1 MLNIIRLSDFCGRK
15 NEKNKIKSEIEGT
28 VYSIPVNNIKPN
40 PNQVRKFCNRESLD
54 ELIASVKKF
63 GVCQPITVR
72 NINNKFYELI
82 SGERRL
88 MAAKAAELDY
98 IPAIILDTNDTKSA
112 VLYLVENKYRQKLS
126 FIEEAE
132 GYYSLKN
139 DYNFTEDE
147 IAVCFGMKTSE
158 INRLLRF
165 MKYSPECR
173 RMIAENNLDQNR
185 AGIVLK
191 IPDEQIRKTT
201 LRKVCEMDLSIQ
213 KTAEIV
219 DLEIEK
225 IKAEEFIYCEQK
237 VKMGC
242 LDTRLLM
249 NTVKKSV
256 DIMKKS
262 GIGVEYQV
270 ENQCDETKIIIS
282 IPSVKS
288 EEATTKT
295 NNEINI
301 NKLY

>member
-1 MLNIIRLSDFCGRK
+1 MLNIAKLSNFCGRK
-15 NEKNKIKSEIEGT
+15 NEKSKIKSEIEGE
-28 VYSIPVNNIKPN
+28 VYNIPVNNIKPN
-40 PNQVRKFCNRESLD
+40 PNQVRKFCNRENLD
-54 ELIASVKKF
+54 ELISSVKKF

-72 NINNKFYELI
+72 TINNKFYELI

-112 VLYLVENKYRQKLS
+112 VLYLIENKYRQKLS

-147 IAVCFGMKTSE
+147 IAVCFGMKTSD
-158 INRLLRF
+158 INKMLRF

-173 RMIAENNLDQNR
+173 RMIAENDIDRNR
-185 AGIVLK
+185 AGCILR
-191 IPDEQIRKTT
+191 IPDEQIRKAT
-201 LRKVCEMDLSIQ
+201 LRKVCDMDLSIQ

-242 LDTRLLM
+242 VDTRLLM

-256 DIMKKS
+256 DIMQKS
-262 GIGVEYQV
+262 GIGVEYEV

-282 IPSVKS
+282 IPISKT
-288 EEATTKT
+288 EETSKNT
-295 NNEINI
+295 
-301 NKLY
+301 

>member
-1 MLNIIRLSDFCGRK
+1 
-15 NEKNKIKSEIEGT
+15 
-28 VYSIPVNNIKPN
+28 
-40 PNQVRKFCNRESLD
+40 
-54 ELIASVKKF
+54 
-63 GVCQPITVR
+63 
-72 NINNKFYELI
+72 
-82 SGERRL
+82 